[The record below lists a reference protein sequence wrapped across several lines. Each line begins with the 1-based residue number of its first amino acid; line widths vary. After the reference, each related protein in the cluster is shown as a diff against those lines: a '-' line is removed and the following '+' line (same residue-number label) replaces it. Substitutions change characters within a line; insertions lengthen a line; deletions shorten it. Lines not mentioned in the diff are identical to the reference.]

1 MRRTTIKLLRT
12 RRPPCEVF
20 LVRKGIRFAPAQ
32 HTLVLSEKIR
42 SEDGVPSML
51 FPTRGQPAPAVPA

>member
-1 MRRTTIKLLRT
+1 MRRRLMRRTTIKLLRT

-20 LVRKGIRFAPAQ
+20 LVRGGIRSVPAQ
-32 HTLVLSEKIR
+32 HILVLSEKIR

-51 FPTRGQPAPAVPA
+51 S